1 MLGYEWIQIISI
13 TAFAFRSLLGL
24 LTSRTQVMWPLSSVA
39 VLPEI
44 YQHSTRMMD
53 DPFASLSNSL
63 AVVLTEEQS
72 LGAGPFSTVSRP

>member
-1 MLGYEWIQIISI
+1 
-13 TAFAFRSLLGL
+13 
-24 LTSRTQVMWPLSSVA
+24 MWPLSSVA